1 MMTFY
6 CNNCGYYRPTT
17 GLCQITGNTIDPNHA
32 ICDNFLY
39 GEYYTCKAC
48 HTPIFHKQMIIDD
61 QGNTYC
67 DKCWAK
73 LSSCVNCEQNVNCA
87 FDASP
92 DTPKIIQKREIVGN
106 MQAVTNVRNP
116 DIVEKTCKKGCLC
129 FSEENG
135 CLREINC
142 CDKFTPI
149 KN

>member
-32 ICDNFLY
+32 ICDNFLC

-61 QGNTYC
+61 QGNAYC

-73 LSSCVNCEQNVNCA
+73 LNTCANCEQNVNCA
-87 FDASP
+87 FNDSP
-92 DTPKIIQKREIVGN
+92 DTPKMIQKREIVGN
-106 MQAVTNVRNP
+106 MQIVMNVRNP
-116 DIVEKTCKKGCLC
+116 DIVRDTCQNGCSC

-135 CLREINC
+135 CMRDFNY
-142 CDKFTPI
+142 CDNLKPI
-149 KN
+149 L

>member
-32 ICDNFLY
+32 ICDNFLC

-73 LSSCVNCEQNVNCA
+73 LSTCANCEQNVNCA
-87 FDASP
+87 FNDSP
-92 DTPKIIQKREIVGN
+92 DTPKIIQKQEVVGN
-106 MQAVTNVRNP
+106 MRSVMNVRNP
-116 DIVEKTCKKGCLC
+116 DIVEKTCKKGCSC
-129 FSEENG
+129 FTEENG
-135 CLREINC
+135 CMRDFNC
-142 CDKFTPI
+142 CDKLKPI
-149 KN
+149 L

>member
-32 ICDNFLY
+32 ICDNFLC

-73 LSSCVNCEQNVNCA
+73 LNTCANCEQNVNCA

-92 DTPKIIQKREIVGN
+92 DTPKMIQSEKSLEICKPSRMSVIPTLSKRFAKV
-106 MQAVTNVRNP
+106 NVL
-116 DIVEKTCKKGCLC
+116 V
-129 FSEENG
+129 S
-135 CLREINC
+135 LR
-142 CDKFTPI
+142 KMVV
-149 KN
+149 

>member
-6 CNNCGYYRPTT
+6 CNNCGYYRPAT

-32 ICDNFLY
+32 ICDNFLC

-48 HTPIFHKQMIIDD
+48 HTPIFHKQMIIDG

-73 LSSCVNCEQNVNCA
+73 LNTCANCEQNVNCA
-87 FDASP
+87 FNDSP
-92 DTPKIIQKREIVGN
+92 DTPKMIQKREIVGN

-116 DIVEKTCKKGCLC
+116 DIVRDTCQNGCSC

-135 CLREINC
+135 CMRDFNY
-142 CDKFTPI
+142 CDNLKPI
-149 KN
+149 L

>member
-6 CNNCGYYRPTT
+6 CNNCGYYRPAT

-32 ICDNFLY
+32 ICDNFLC
-39 GEYYTCKAC
+39 GEYYTCKVC

-73 LSSCVNCEQNVNCA
+73 LSTCANCEQNVDCA

-92 DTPKIIQKREIVGN
+92 DTPKMIQKQEVVGN
-106 MQAVTNVRNP
+106 RRSVINVRNP
-116 DIVEKTCKKGCLC
+116 DIIEKVCKGKCSC
-129 FSEENG
+129 FTEKNG
-135 CLREINC
+135 CMRDFNC
-142 CDKFTPI
+142 CDNLKPTL
-149 KN
+149 

>member
-32 ICDNFLY
+32 ICDNFLC

-61 QGNTYC
+61 QGNIYC

-73 LSSCVNCEQNVNCA
+73 LSTCANCEQNVNCA
-87 FDASP
+87 FNDSP
-92 DTPKIIQKREIVGN
+92 DTPKIIQKQEVVGN
-106 MQAVTNVRNP
+106 MRSVMNARNP
-116 DIVEKTCKKGCLC
+116 DIVRNTCQNGCSC

-135 CLREINC
+135 CMRDFNC
-142 CDKFTPI
+142 CDKLKPI
-149 KN
+149 L

>member
-32 ICDNFLY
+32 ICDNFLC
-39 GEYYTCKAC
+39 GEYCTCKVC
-48 HTPIFHKQMIIDD
+48 HTPIFHKQMIIDV

-73 LSSCVNCEQNVNCA
+73 LSTCANCEQNVNCA
-87 FDASP
+87 FNDSP
-92 DTPKIIQKREIVGN
+92 DTPKMIQKREVVGN
-106 MQAVTNVRNP
+106 MQTVINVRNP
-116 DIVEKTCKKGCLC
+116 DIVRDTCQNGCSC

-135 CLREINC
+135 CMRDFNC
-142 CDKFTPI
+142 CDNLKPTL
-149 KN
+149 